1 MQHLSIIVLCEC
13 PGKKLN
19 PFIHLI
25 YYWFITA
32 PRQRFFILELTNMFS
47 NKNYK
52 DNLKA
57 LAKRSQHFNATS
69 RNIVGPNMSSAFGH
83 PVAVC
88 CEMLGVVWLKFEI
101 YPIFHAALW
110 MLRHVIIVWSG
121 SCNNVV
127 AAHAH

>member
-13 PGKKLN
+13 PGKILN

-32 PRQRFFILELTNMFS
+32 TRQRFFILELKNMFS

-57 LAKRSQHFNATS
+57 LAKRSQHFNATY
-69 RNIVGPNMSSAFGH
+69 RNIVGPNMLSASGH

-88 CEMLGVVWLKFEI
+88 CEMLGVVGSNLK
-101 YPIFHAALW
+101 
-110 MLRHVIIVWSG
+110 IIQFFTQHCGCCVMS
-121 SCNNVV
+121 
-127 AAHAH
+127 